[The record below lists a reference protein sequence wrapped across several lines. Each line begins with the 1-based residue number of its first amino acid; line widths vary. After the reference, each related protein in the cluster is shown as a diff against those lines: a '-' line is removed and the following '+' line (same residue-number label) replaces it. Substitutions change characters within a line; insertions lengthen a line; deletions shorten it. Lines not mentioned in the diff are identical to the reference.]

1 MPLMRTKL
9 LIVDEHRVFCQGLE
23 ALFASEPDFDP
34 MVAANPER
42 ALAVATASKP
52 DAVLMD
58 VRLEH
63 VSGIDLT
70 RRLTL
75 LPSPP
80 VVIVLTADADLA
92 TAVEVIRAGAAGFI
106 AKSASVEQVMS
117 AVRVAALGGNWLPA
131 GLLGKLLAGF
141 RAPVE
146 ERQQLGQL
154 TAREQQVLGLL
165 VSGMDRNHIAS
176 QLHQSPN
183 TVRTYIRNMTAKLG
197 CHSAI
202 EVVAVALR
210 AGVRPQ

>member
-1 MPLMRTKL
+1 MRTKL
-9 LIVDEHRVFCQGLE
+9 LIVDEHRVFCQGLQ
-23 ALFASEPDFDP
+23 AIFASEPDFDP
-34 MVAANPER
+34 MVAASPAQ

-58 VRLEH
+58 VRLEN

-70 RRLTL
+70 RRLTR

-80 VVIVLTADADLA
+80 VVIVLTADADIA

-106 AKSASVEQVMS
+106 AKTASVEQVMS
-117 AVRVAALGGNWLPA
+117 AVRVAALGGTWLPA

-141 RAPVE
+141 RAPAE
-146 ERQQLGQL
+146 DGQQLIGRL
-154 TAREQQVLGLL
+154 TAREQQVLILM
-165 VSGMDRNHIAS
+165 VSGLDRNRIAS

-183 TVRTYIRNMTAKLG
+183 TVRTYIRNMTLKLE

-210 AGVRPQ
+210 AGLRPQ